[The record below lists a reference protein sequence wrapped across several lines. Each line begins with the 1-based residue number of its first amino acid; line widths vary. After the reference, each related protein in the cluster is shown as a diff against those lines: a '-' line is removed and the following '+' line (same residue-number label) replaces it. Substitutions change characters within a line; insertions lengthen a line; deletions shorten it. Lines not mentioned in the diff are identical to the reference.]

1 MELHDLEMSAAERK
15 RELPH
20 FVDRMSSDHWGFMLE
35 LSNGKK
41 LEISHLSAVSEMP
54 DGSIWLDVLV
64 TDAPCSRN
72 WASIN
77 AAHVVAA
84 YEIWDT

>member
-1 MELHDLEMSAAERK
+1 MESHDLEMSAGERT
-15 RELPH
+15 RGLPY
-20 FVDRMSSDHWGFMLE
+20 FVKRMSTDHWHFMLE
-35 LSNGKK
+35 LSNGKQM
-41 LEISHLSAVSEMP
+41 EISHLCTVSEMP

-84 YEIWDT
+84 YEIADT